1 MRIVIKLTPEQ
12 AEAVERFR
20 AEQTKAETNPVTG
33 QQMMVPIYESVE
45 DMIVQTIGATILCTA
60 LNRFPPAAAMQD
72 LADIKRVQDRMARR
86 AMPELAKP
94 GE

>member
-1 MRIVIKLTPEQ
+1 MRIVIKLTAEQ

-20 AEQTKAETNPVTG
+20 AEQVRPETNPATG
-33 QQMMVPIYESVE
+33 QQMMVPIYETVE
-45 DMIVQTIGATILCTA
+45 DMIVQTIGATILSTA

-72 LADIKRVQDRMARR
+72 LLDIKRVQDRMAKR